1 MYQSYI
7 SAEGILF
14 ARHYGYYE
22 GAEDLKA
29 FLSALEANPPV
40 TQLQAVCVDLR
51 DVTAATLE
59 DSDRAN
65 VTFFMRQF
73 ARYGQQ
79 LDSMLLV
86 RVKNA
91 KSVAINKILLERD
104 ARTAG
109 PFVDLGAIETVFSAS
124 EALEVLGLPADY
136 RIEYPAKN

>member
-7 SAEGILF
+7 SGEGIVF
-14 ARHYGYYE
+14 ARHYGHFE
-22 GAEDLKA
+22 GAEGFKA

-65 VTFFMRQF
+65 VTFFKRQF

-91 KSVAINKILLERD
+91 KSVAINKIFLERD

-109 PFVDLGAIETVFSAS
+109 PFLDLGAAVTVYSAP